1 MRTNTRVDSLKYDYN
16 LNLRLHVISLL
27 FGMLIQAQMLWI
39 KTNMTSKL
47 CKLCTGGEEQD
58 IDIN

>member
-39 KTNMTSKL
+39 KTNMTSQL
-47 CKLCTGGEEQD
+47 CKLCTGREEQD